1 MCLILSGVTQNLHRF
16 QPFSGPGNGASP
28 STINNGKLFMT
39 ETRDTVILG
48 SGCAGLTAAIYTA
61 RAGLKP
67 LVLEG
72 HEPGG
77 QLSITTLVENF
88 PGWPEGIQ
96 GPELIENMKKQAAR
110 FGAEFRTAHLNV
122 ADLHAHP
129 FRLSTSVG
137 EIHARSLIIAS
148 GASAR
153 WLGLASEQALIGHGV
168 SSCAT
173 CDGFFFR
180 GLEIAVVGGGD
191 SAMEEALFLTRFA
204 TKVTVLHRREN
215 FRASKIMLERAMA
228 HPNVELRTNTIVEEV
243 LGVEENEVK
252 GLRLRDVTNGTESTI
267 PVSGL
272 FLGIGHLPNAKM
284 FHGQIDLD
292 SEGYIHT
299 KDNIFTTRNGVL
311 VPGVYACGDVQDR
324 RYRQA
329 ITAAGTGCMAAL
341 EAEKYLEEH
350 GH

>member
-1 MCLILSGVTQNLHRF
+1 
-16 QPFSGPGNGASP
+16 
-28 STINNGKLFMT
+28 MT

-48 SGCAGLTAAIYTA
+48 SGCAGLTAAIYAA
-61 RAGLKP
+61 RANLKP

-96 GPELIENMKKQAAR
+96 GPELIDNMKKQAQR
-110 FGAEFRTAHLNV
+110 FGAEFQIAHV
-122 ADLHAHP
+122 ASADLHSHP
-129 FRLSTSVG
+129 FKLQTSAG
-137 EIHARSLIIAS
+137 EVHTRSVIIAS

-153 WLGLASEQALIGHGV
+153 WLGLPSEQALIGHGV

-180 GLEIAVVGGGD
+180 GLEIAVIGGGD

-204 TKVTVLHRREN
+204 SKVHLLHRRES

-228 HPNVELRTNTIVEEV
+228 HPNIELRTNVVIEEV

-252 GLRLRDVTNGTESTI
+252 GLVLKDVVTGVKSI
-267 PVSGL
+267 LPVSGM
-272 FLGIGHLPNAKM
+272 FLGIGHVPNATA
-284 FHGQIDLD
+284 FQGQIDLD
-292 SEGYIHT
+292 PEGYVLT
-299 KDNIFTTRNGVL
+299 QNNVFTTHKGVV

-341 EAEKYLEEH
+341 EVEKYLEEH
-350 GH
+350 GR

>member
-1 MCLILSGVTQNLHRF
+1 MI
-16 QPFSGPGNGASP
+16 
-28 STINNGKLFMT
+28 

-48 SGCAGLTAAIYTA
+48 SGCAGLTAAIYSA
-61 RAGLKP
+61 RAALKP

-96 GPELIENMKKQAAR
+96 GPELIDNMKKQAVR
-110 FGAEFRTAHLNV
+110 FGADFQTAHLNNV
-122 ADLHAHP
+122 DLHTHP
-129 FRLSTSVG
+129 FRLNTSAG
-137 EIHARSLIIAS
+137 EVHTRSLIIAS

-153 WLGLASEQALIGHGV
+153 WLGLPSEQALIGHGV

-180 GLEIAVVGGGD
+180 GLEIAVIGGGD

-204 TKVTVLHRREN
+204 SKVYLLHRRES

-228 HPNVELRTNTIVEEV
+228 HPNIELRTNVVVEEV

-252 GLRLRDVTNGTESTI
+252 GLHLKDVVTGTKTVL
-267 PVSGL
+267 PVSGM
-272 FLGIGHLPNAKM
+272 FLGIGHEPNAKM

-292 SEGYIHT
+292 PEGYVLT
-299 KDNIFTTRNGVL
+299 QNNVFTTHKGVM

-341 EAEKYLEEH
+341 EVEKYLEEH
-350 GH
+350 GR

>member
-1 MCLILSGVTQNLHRF
+1 MIETQ
-16 QPFSGPGNGASP
+16 
-28 STINNGKLFMT
+28 
-39 ETRDTVILG
+39 DTVILG
-48 SGCAGLTAAIYTA
+48 SGCSGLTAAIYTA

-96 GPELIENMKKQAAR
+96 GPELIDNMKKQAAK
-110 FGAEFRTAHLNV
+110 FGATFQLAHLV
-122 ADLHAHP
+122 SVDLSQRPIKLKTTA
-129 FRLSTSVG
+129 G
-137 EIHARSLIIAS
+137 EIPTRTLIIAS

-153 WLGLASEQALIGHGV
+153 WLGLPSEQALIGHGV

-180 GLEIAVVGGGD
+180 GKPIAVVGGGD

-204 TKVTVLHRREN
+204 SKVTLLHRRDA

-228 HPNVELRTNTIVEEV
+228 HPNIELRTNTVVDEV
-243 LGVEENEVK
+243 LGVEEKSVK
-252 GLRLRDVTNGTESTI
+252 GLRLRDISCGETCTLDVE
-267 PVSGL
+267 GL
-272 FLGIGHLPNAKM
+272 FLGIGHEPNTKM
-284 FHGQIDLD
+284 FAGQLDLD
-292 SEGYIHT
+292 TDGYIRT
-299 KDNIFTTRNGVL
+299 TNNVFTTHNGVA
-311 VPGVYACGDVQDR
+311 VQGVFASGDVQDR

-329 ITAAGTGCMAAL
+329 ITAAGSGCMAAL
-341 EAEKYLEEH
+341 EVEKFLEEH
-350 GH
+350 GR